1 MAIFGFGGAFVI
13 AIISLIFNF
22 SVSAKPLYFFVKE
35 FLSFSIQNIIN
46 LFDKEKPFVKFS
58 LEHPKYEKMYLYVL
72 SGSFIFVGTFLLFF
86 YGFGSLTTT
95 GLVGVL
101 LLTINNITVTVL
113 SFLNITKSTVMR
125 KITNILFSLSAILTA
140 LLFLNK
146 ISAETSFILP
156 RFLDWML
163 VLPAIGY
170 AMFQAFFFSGQ
181 LNYAYPALII
191 IPICIPLQI
200 EKKIDLP
207 QKEPR
212 PKEETSSKKRER
224 ASVFLDEVEK
234 EADEMEK
241 KPALPF
247 LSFMDNGAKG
257 IYAMLAILLLV
268 FSLQAIGVM
277 SSYSSYTSKNY
288 DPMFYLRPD
297 FDTGVTL
304 TSISY
309 SDAFLFDYESD
320 FQNELDALL
329 ELNVST
335 VKIDVRQEILDNNLT
350 EFKQAMN
357 ELKSNGFKIM
367 LTTYG
372 YSSPEWVYQNI
383 SFSEYTETLENQA
396 ITLLEECNPEYLI
409 IYPEPFG
416 FSTAYLKE
424 VPTIETWVTAINNT
438 VNHLHSLSND
448 TEVGVKLSFNGFS
461 DEYNIFEPLW
471 INSTLDFMG
480 IDYYI
485 IHERDIEEISDYLD
499 KIILNEKEFWII
511 EFGLSAVMYGERV
524 QTGALTRM
532 LEICANDTRVNGFVY
547 FSLTD
552 DTYTINTYGL
562 IAETGHKRL
571 IFFKYKETIAKIVG

>member
-1 MAIFGFGGAFVI
+1 MAIFGFGGAFII
-13 AIISLIFNF
+13 AIISLVFNF
-22 SVSAKPLYFFVKE
+22 SVSAKPLYFFLKE
-35 FLSFSIQNIIN
+35 SITFLIQNIIN

-72 SGSFIFVGTFLLFF
+72 SGVFIFVGTFLLFF

-95 GLVGVL
+95 GLVGAL
-101 LLTINNITVTVL
+101 LLMINNIVVTVL
-113 SFLNITKSTVMR
+113 SFLGITKSTVMR
-125 KITNILFSLSAILTA
+125 KITNVLFSLSTILTV

-156 RFLDWML
+156 KFLDWML

-170 AMFQAFFFSGQ
+170 AMFQAFLFSGQ

-200 EKKIDLP
+200 ETFT
-207 QKEPR
+207 EPLR
-212 PKEETSSKKRER
+212 KVTKPKEETLSKKRKR
-224 ASVFLDEVEK
+224 ASVFLDEIEK
-234 EADEMEK
+234 EADEIEK
-241 KPALPF
+241 SPALPF

-277 SSYSSYTSKNY
+277 SSYGPYTSKNY
-288 DPMFYLRPD
+288 DPAFSLRPD

-309 SDAFLFDYESD
+309 SDAFLLNYETE
-320 FQNELDALL
+320 FQNELDALI

-335 VKIDVRQEILDNNLT
+335 VKLDVRQEILDNNLT
-350 EFKQAMN
+350 EFKQAMGI
-357 ELKSNGFKIM
+357 LKSNGFKIM
-367 LTTYG
+367 LTAYG
-372 YSSPEWVYQNI
+372 YSSPKWSYQNI
-383 SFSEYTETLENQA
+383 SFSEYTAALEDQA

-416 FSTAYLKE
+416 YSTAYLKE
-424 VPTIETWVTAINNT
+424 IPTIDTWVATINNT
-438 VNHLHSLSND
+438 VNSLHSLSND
-448 TEVGVKLSFNGFS
+448 TEVGVKLSFNDFS

-471 INSTLDFMG
+471 TNTTLDFIG

-485 IHERDIEEISDYLD
+485 IHERDIEEINNYLD
-499 KIILNEKEFWII
+499 KIVPNAKEFWII

-532 LEICANDTRVNGFVY
+532 LEICANDTRVNGFMY

-562 IAETGHKRL
+562 VAETGHKRL
-571 IFFKYKETIAKIVG
+571 IFFEYKEIIADIVG

>member
-1 MAIFGFGGAFVI
+1 MAIFGFGGAFII
-13 AIISLIFNF
+13 AILSLIFNF
-22 SVSAKPLYFFVKE
+22 AVSAKPLYFFLKD
-35 FLSFSIQNIIN
+35 FFTFSLQNIIN

-72 SGSFIFVGTFLLFF
+72 SGIFIFVGTFLLFF
-86 YGFGSLTTT
+86 YGFGSLTTL
-95 GLVGVL
+95 GLAGAIL
-101 LLTINNITVTVL
+101 LMINNIAVTVL
-113 SFLNITKSTVMR
+113 SFLGITKSTVMR
-125 KITNILFSLSAILTA
+125 KITNILFSLSTILTV

-156 RFLDWML
+156 KFLDWTL

-200 EKKIDLP
+200 EKIIDRP
-207 QKEPR
+207 QKITK
-212 PKEETSSKKRER
+212 PKEETQDKKRKR
-224 ASVFLDEVEK
+224 ASVFLDEIEK
-234 EADEMEK
+234 EAEEMEAS
-241 KPALPF
+241 PAQPF
-247 LSFMDNGAKG
+247 LSFLDSGAKG

-268 FSLQAIGVM
+268 FSFQAIGVM
-277 SSYSSYTSKNY
+277 NSYGPYTSNDY
-288 DPMFYLRPD
+288 NPAFSPRPD

-304 TSISY
+304 TAISY
-309 SDAFLFDYESD
+309 SDMILYNYETE
-320 FQNELDALL
+320 FQNELAALI

-335 VKIDVRQEILDNNLT
+335 VKIDVRQEIIDNNLT
-350 EFKQAMN
+350 EFKQIVN
-357 ELKSNGFKIM
+357 TLKSNGFKIM

-372 YSSPEWVYQNI
+372 YSTPTWAYQNI
-383 SFSEYTETLENQA
+383 SFSEYTETLEDQA
-396 ITLLEECNPEYLI
+396 IALLEECDPEYLI

-424 VPTIETWVTAINNT
+424 IPTINTWVTTINNT
-438 VNHLHSLSND
+438 VNSLHSLSND
-448 TEVGVKLSFNGFS
+448 TDVGIKLSFNDFS
-461 DEYNIFEPLW
+461 DEYNIFDPLW
-471 INSTLDFMG
+471 INSTLDFIG

-485 IHERDIEEISDYLD
+485 IHERDLEAIDNYLD
-499 KIILNEKEFWII
+499 KIVPNSKEFWII

-547 FSLTD
+547 FSLID
-552 DTYTINTYGL
+552 DTLAINTYGL
-562 IAETGHKRL
+562 VAETGHKRL
-571 IFFKYKETIAKIVG
+571 IFFKYKEIIAYIVG